1 MPLIQES
8 SEDTIHS
15 NIKKLIGEGYKRKQ
29 AVAIAY
35 SEAGKSNGKKDQL
48 QEKPSRY
55 KFSSAG
61 RITAKRSSFHTLIKI
76 KRFFLPPPLDIPL
89 EHNAQNCVFLYRR

>member
-1 MPLIQES
+1 MTDIIRHIFDKERFMPLIQGS

-61 RITAKRSSFHTLIKI
+61 
-76 KRFFLPPPLDIPL
+76 
-89 EHNAQNCVFLYRR
+89 QNYGETQQFPYL

>member
-1 MPLIQES
+1 MPLTQGS

-35 SEAGKSNGKKDQL
+35 SEAGKSNKKDQL

-61 RITAKRSSFHTLIKI
+61 QDYGETQQFPYL
-76 KRFFLPPPLDIPL
+76 
-89 EHNAQNCVFLYRR
+89 

>member
-1 MPLIQES
+1 MPLIQGS

-35 SEAGKSNGKKDQL
+35 SEAGKSKNKKDQC
-48 QEKPSRY
+48 QEKLSRY
-55 KFSSAG
+55 KFSSEG
-61 RITAKRSSFHTLIKI
+61 
-76 KRFFLPPPLDIPL
+76 
-89 EHNAQNCVFLYRR
+89 QNYGETQQFPYL

>member
-1 MPLIQES
+1 MPLIQGR

-35 SEAGKSNGKKDQL
+35 SEAGKSNSKKDQL
-48 QEKPSRY
+48 LEKPYRY
-55 KFSSAG
+55 KNSCMS
-61 RITAKRSSFHTLIKI
+61 
-76 KRFFLPPPLDIPL
+76 
-89 EHNAQNCVFLYRR
+89 QNYGETQQFPY